1 MIMGNDRENRKNQI
15 LNAAFEVFVKK
26 GYAKTTMDDIVVSSN
41 LSKGALYHYYKSKKE
56 LFLSLIDHWEI
67 YTFKD
72 FYDKKSQNK
81 KASDILRFFG
91 ENVINTLNEK
101 KHAYIAEI
109 EFRAMSNQD
118 AEIKKRS
125 NVLYGKLLE
134 LFEKVVKKGIKENEF
149 KDLDVRKTS
158 MAFLAIFQSITW
170 FVIADETA
178 VSADE
183 YIRDSIELI
192 IDSIS
197 K

>member
-1 MIMGNDRENRKNQI
+1 MGNDRENRKNQI
-15 LNAAFEVFVKK
+15 LNAAFEVFVNK
-26 GYAKTTMDDIVVSSN
+26 GYAKTTMDDIVASSN

-125 NVLYGKLLE
+125 NILYGKLLE

-178 VSADE
+178 VSPDE

>member
-1 MIMGNDRENRKNQI
+1 MGNDKQNRKNQI
-15 LNAAFEVFVKK
+15 LNAAFEVFVRK
-26 GYAKTTMDDIVVSSN
+26 GYAKTTMDDIVVVSK

-72 FYDKKSQNK
+72 FYDKKSQDK

-91 ENVINTLNEK
+91 ENVIKTLNTK

-118 AEIKKRS
+118 IEIRKRS
-125 NVLYGKLLE
+125 NILYRKLLD
-134 LFEKVVKKGIKENEF
+134 LFEKVINKGIKEDEF

-158 MAFLAIFQSITW
+158 MTFLAIFQSITW
-170 FVIADETA
+170 FVIMKEES
-178 VSADE
+178 VSPED

-192 IDSIS
+192 INSIS

>member
-1 MIMGNDRENRKNQI
+1 MGNDRENRKNQI

-26 GYAKTTMDDIVVSSN
+26 GYAKTTMDDIVASSN

-178 VSADE
+178 VSPDE

>member
-1 MIMGNDRENRKNQI
+1 MGNDRENRKNQI

-26 GYAKTTMDDIVVSSN
+26 GYAKTTMDDIVASSN

-134 LFEKVVKKGIKENEF
+134 LFEKVVKKGVKENEF

>member
-1 MIMGNDRENRKNQI
+1 MRNDKQNRKHQI
-15 LNAAFEVFVKK
+15 LNAAFEVFVRK
-26 GYAKTTMDDIVVSSN
+26 GYAKTTMDDIVVVSK

-72 FYDKKSQNK
+72 FYDKKSQDK

-91 ENVINTLNEK
+91 ENVIKTLNTK

-118 AEIKKRS
+118 IEIRNRS
-125 NVLYGKLLE
+125 NILYRKLLD
-134 LFEKVVKKGIKENEF
+134 LFEKVINKGIKENEF
-149 KDLDVRKTS
+149 KNLDVRKTS
-158 MAFLAIFQSITW
+158 MTFLAIFQSITW
-170 FVIADETA
+170 FVIMKEES
-178 VSADE
+178 VSPED

-192 IDSIS
+192 INSIS

>member
-1 MIMGNDRENRKNQI
+1 MGNDRENRKNQI

-125 NVLYGKLLE
+125 NVLYGKLLK

-170 FVIADETA
+170 FVIADETV

>member
-1 MIMGNDRENRKNQI
+1 MGNDKQNRKNQI
-15 LNAAFEVFVKK
+15 LNAAFEVFVRK
-26 GYAKTTMDDIVVSSN
+26 GYAKTTMDDIVVVSK

-72 FYDKKSQNK
+72 FYDKKSQDK

-91 ENVINTLNEK
+91 ENVIKTLNTK

-118 AEIKKRS
+118 IEIRKRS
-125 NVLYGKLLE
+125 NILYRKLLD
-134 LFEKVVKKGIKENEF
+134 LFEKVINKGIKEGEF

-158 MAFLAIFQSITW
+158 MTFLAIFQSITW
-170 FVIADETA
+170 FVIMKEES
-178 VSADE
+178 VSPED

-192 IDSIS
+192 INSIS

>member
-1 MIMGNDRENRKNQI
+1 MGNDKQNRKNQI
-15 LNAAFEVFVKK
+15 LNAAFEVFVRK
-26 GYAKTTMDDIVVSSN
+26 GYAKTTMDDIVVVSK

-56 LFLSLIDHWEI
+56 LFLGLIDHWEI

-72 FYDKKSQNK
+72 FYDKKSQDK

-91 ENVINTLNEK
+91 ENVIKTLNTK

-118 AEIKKRS
+118 IEIRNRS
-125 NVLYGKLLE
+125 NILYRKLLD
-134 LFEKVVKKGIKENEF
+134 LFEKVINKGIKENEF

-158 MAFLAIFQSITW
+158 MTFLAIFQSITW
-170 FVIADETA
+170 FVIMKEES
-178 VSADE
+178 VSPED

-192 IDSIS
+192 INSIS

>member
-1 MIMGNDRENRKNQI
+1 MGNDKQNRKNQI
-15 LNAAFEVFVKK
+15 LNAAFEVFVRK
-26 GYAKTTMDDIVVSSN
+26 GYAKTTMDDIVVVSK

-72 FYDKKSQNK
+72 FYDKKSQDK

-91 ENVINTLNEK
+91 ENVIKTLKTK

-118 AEIKKRS
+118 IEIRNRS
-125 NVLYGKLLE
+125 NILYRKLLD
-134 LFEKVVKKGIKENEF
+134 LFEKVINKGIKENEF

-158 MAFLAIFQSITW
+158 MTFLAIFQSITW
-170 FVIADETA
+170 FVIMKEES
-178 VSADE
+178 VSPED

-192 IDSIS
+192 INSIS

>member
-1 MIMGNDRENRKNQI
+1 MANDRENRKNQI

-26 GYAKTTMDDIVVSSN
+26 GYSKTTMDDIVLASK
-41 LSKGALYHYYKSKKE
+41 LSKGALYHYYGSKKD
-56 LFLSLIDHWEI
+56 LFLSLIDHWEV

-72 FYDKKSQNK
+72 FYNKKSEDK

-91 ENVINTLNEK
+91 ENVINTFNEK

-118 AEIKKRS
+118 EEIKKRS
-125 NVLYGKLLE
+125 NMLYEKLLD
-134 LFEKVVKKGIKENEF
+134 LFQKVIKKGINDKEF
-149 KDLDVRKTS
+149 KDLDIRKTS

-170 FVIADETA
+170 FVLTDEKA
-178 VSADE
+178 VSAED

-192 IDSIS
+192 INSIS
-197 K
+197 IQG

>member
-1 MIMGNDRENRKNQI
+1 MGNDRENRKNQI

-26 GYAKTTMDDIVVSSN
+26 GYAKTTMDDIVLASK
-41 LSKGALYHYYKSKKE
+41 LSKGALYHYYGSKKE

-109 EFRAMSNQD
+109 EFRAMSIQD

-125 NVLYGKLLE
+125 NILYGKLLE
-134 LFEKVVKKGIKENEF
+134 LFEKVVKKGIKDNEF
-149 KDLDVRKTS
+149 KNLNVRNTA
-158 MAFLAIFQSITW
+158 MAILAIFQSISW
-170 FVIADETA
+170 FVVTDEKTI
-178 VSADE
+178 SPDD

-192 IDSIS
+192 INSIS
-197 K
+197 KQE

>member
-1 MIMGNDRENRKNQI
+1 MGNDRENRKNQI

-26 GYAKTTMDDIVVSSN
+26 GYAKTTMDDIVASSN

>member
-1 MIMGNDRENRKNQI
+1 MGNDKQNRKNQI
-15 LNAAFEVFVKK
+15 LNAAFEVFVRK
-26 GYAKTTMDDIVVSSN
+26 GYAKTTMDDIVVVSK

-72 FYDKKSQNK
+72 FYDKKSQDK

-91 ENVINTLNEK
+91 ENVIKTLNTK

-118 AEIKKRS
+118 IEIRNRS
-125 NVLYGKLLE
+125 NILYRKLLD
-134 LFEKVVKKGIKENEF
+134 LFEKVINKGIKENEF

-158 MAFLAIFQSITW
+158 MTFLAIFQSITW
-170 FVIADETA
+170 FVIMKEES
-178 VSADE
+178 VSPED

-192 IDSIS
+192 INSIS

>member
-1 MIMGNDRENRKNQI
+1 MGNDRENRKNQI

-26 GYAKTTMDDIVVSSN
+26 GYAKTTMDDIVLASK
-41 LSKGALYHYYKSKKE
+41 LSKGALYHYYGSKKE

-72 FYDKKSQNK
+72 FYDKKSQDK

-109 EFRAMSNQD
+109 EFRAMSIQD

-125 NVLYGKLLE
+125 NILYDKLLK
-134 LFEKVVKKGIKENEF
+134 LFEKVVKKGIKDNEF
-149 KDLDVRKTS
+149 KNLNVRNTA
-158 MAFLAIFQSITW
+158 MAILAIFQSISW
-170 FVIADETA
+170 FVVTDEKTI
-178 VSADE
+178 SPDD

-192 IDSIS
+192 INSIS
-197 K
+197 KQE

>member
-1 MIMGNDRENRKNQI
+1 MGNDRENRKNQI

-26 GYAKTTMDDIVVSSN
+26 GYAKTTMDDIVESSK

-72 FYDKKSQNK
+72 FYDKKSQDK

-125 NVLYGKLLE
+125 NILYGKLLE

-149 KDLDVRKTS
+149 KDLDIRKTS

-170 FVIADETA
+170 FVIADETV

-183 YIRDSIELI
+183 YIGDSIELI

>member
-1 MIMGNDRENRKNQI
+1 MGNDRENRKNQI

-26 GYAKTTMDDIVVSSN
+26 GYAKTTMDDIVASSK

-125 NVLYGKLLE
+125 NVLYGKLLK

>member
-1 MIMGNDRENRKNQI
+1 MANEKINRKNQI
-15 LNAAFEVFVKK
+15 LEAAFEVFVKK
-26 GYAKTTMDDIVVSSN
+26 GYSKTTMDDIVLASK
-41 LSKGALYHYYKSKKE
+41 LSKGALYHYYGSKKE

-72 FYDKKSQNK
+72 FYNKKSQNK

-118 AEIKKRS
+118 AEIKNRS
-125 NVLYGKLLE
+125 NILYGKLLD

-170 FVIADETA
+170 FVITDEKS
-178 VSADE
+178 VSAE
-183 YIRDSIELI
+183 SYIRDSIELI
-192 IDSIS
+192 ISSIS

>member
-1 MIMGNDRENRKNQI
+1 MGNDRENRKNQI

-26 GYAKTTMDDIVVSSN
+26 GYAKTTMDDIVESSK

-125 NVLYGKLLE
+125 NILYGKLLE

-149 KDLDVRKTS
+149 KDLDIRKTS

>member
-1 MIMGNDRENRKNQI
+1 MGNDRENRKNQI

-26 GYAKTTMDDIVVSSN
+26 GYAKTTMDDIVASSN

-125 NVLYGKLLE
+125 NILYGKLLE

-178 VSADE
+178 VSPDE

>member
-1 MIMGNDRENRKNQI
+1 MGNDRENRKNQI

-26 GYAKTTMDDIVVSSN
+26 GYSKTTMDDIVLASK
-41 LSKGALYHYYKSKKE
+41 LSKGALYHYYGSKKE

-72 FYDKKSQNK
+72 FYDKKSHNK

-91 ENVINTLNEK
+91 ENVIKTLNEK

-118 AEIKKRS
+118 SEIKKRS
-125 NVLYGKLLE
+125 NILYEKLLE

-149 KDLDVRKTS
+149 KKLDTRKTS
-158 MAFLAIFQSITW
+158 MTFLAIFQSITW
-170 FVIADETA
+170 FVITDEKI
-178 VSADE
+178 VSADD

-192 IDSIS
+192 ISSIS

>member
-1 MIMGNDRENRKNQI
+1 MGNDRENRKNQI

-72 FYDKKSQNK
+72 FYDKKSQDK

-118 AEIKKRS
+118 TEIKKRS
-125 NVLYGKLLE
+125 NILYGKLLE

-149 KDLDVRKTS
+149 KDLDIRKTS

>member
-1 MIMGNDRENRKNQI
+1 MGNDKQNRKNQI
-15 LNAAFEVFVKK
+15 LNAAFEVFVRK
-26 GYAKTTMDDIVVSSN
+26 GYAKTTMDDIVVVSK

-56 LFLSLIDHWEI
+56 LFLGLIDHWEI

-72 FYDKKSQNK
+72 FYDKKSQDK

-91 ENVINTLNEK
+91 ENVIKTLNTK

-118 AEIKKRS
+118 IEIRNRS
-125 NVLYGKLLE
+125 NILYRKLLD
-134 LFEKVVKKGIKENEF
+134 LFEKVINKGIKEDEF

-158 MAFLAIFQSITW
+158 MTFLAIFQSITW
-170 FVIADETA
+170 FVIMKEES
-178 VSADE
+178 VSPED

-192 IDSIS
+192 INSIS